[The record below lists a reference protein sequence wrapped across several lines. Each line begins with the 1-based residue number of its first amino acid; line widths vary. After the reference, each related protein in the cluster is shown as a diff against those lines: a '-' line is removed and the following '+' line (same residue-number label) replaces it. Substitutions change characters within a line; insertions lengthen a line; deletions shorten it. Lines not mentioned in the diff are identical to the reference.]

1 MQFIVQFALTPV
13 EYIAKF
19 DKLEIKRPDSCPKC
33 QVPNSFHKHG
43 KYWRNI
49 VTEDYEERLPVVRFL
64 CKVCRLTASMLPAFV
79 LPYFQYSLLYITTAL
94 QFIFLTCQTHLTPL
108 WRFYRKRFCSN
119 ITRIQMYLRDQ
130 RWQEISPQD
139 EKEKARKFVC
149 MLTVPTAETFSQKFH
164 QQHKL
169 NFMAH

>member
-1 MQFIVQFALTPV
+1 MQFIVQFALTPI

-19 DKLEIKRPDSCPKC
+19 DNLEIKRPDSCPKC

-49 VTEDYEERLPVVRFL
+49 VTEDYEERL
-64 CKVCRLTASMLPAFV
+64 
-79 LPYFQYSLLYITTAL
+79 
-94 QFIFLTCQTHLTPL
+94 
-108 WRFYRKRFCSN
+108 RFCRN
-119 ITRIQMYLRDQ
+119 MTRIEMYLRDQ
-130 RWQEISPQD
+130 KWQEISPQD

>member
-1 MQFIVQFALTPV
+1 MQFIIQFELTPL
-13 EYIAKF
+13 EYIDNF
-19 DKLEIKRPDSCPKC
+19 DDLDIKRPELCPRC

-49 VTEDYEERLPVVRFL
+49 VSDDYEEYLPVARFC
-64 CKVCRLTASMLPAFV
+64 CKICKLTTSMLPAFV

-94 QFIFLTCQTHLTPL
+94 KLIFITCQTRLTSL
-108 WRFYRKRFCSN
+108 LRFYRKRFRIN
-119 ITRIQMYLRDQ
+119 IIRIEMYLRDQ
-130 RWQEISPQD
+130 SWQEISPQD
-139 EKEKARKFVC
+139 EKEKARKIVC